1 MRIEDLKIIRRVI
14 AVVFVVT
21 IVLSLLVAVGHAGA
35 EDGEIDV
42 VETVETTH
50 TAADLVSVQTETT
63 LAPETSNLP
72 SFSITFIF
80 PETEKVETEVE
91 TTVPVEPETVA
102 PSETDTPAAI
112 DRYACVP
119 LSDNLK
125 QFIIDECA
133 KYDLSP
139 ALVFAIIYKETGY
152 GTYKAKY
159 DPETERYTV
168 KGDSGKS
175 YGLMQIQL
183 RYVEKEMKLLGC
195 DDLCDNFQ
203 NVRVGIYLLAQ
214 KMEWAAA
221 RWLKYAEN
229 CAILAYNR
237 GNGGATTY
245 IRAYGAKRVKKNSYV
260 KKVLAEIER
269 IEQCQKIGEE
279 YIVLS

>member
-1 MRIEDLKIIRRVI
+1 MMMRMRINRKTFNEKFHIVGCIACLLLFACVLIIYDRP
-14 AVVFVVT
+14 VT
-21 IVLSLLVAVGHAGA
+21 TCYEHAP
-35 EDGEIDV
+35 
-42 VETVETTH
+42 VETSSSVVSPSSSEEDVLPSKEFTIQLVSPIETEQTECIVESETTC
-50 TAADLVSVQTETT
+50 LPEIQEPTE
-63 LAPETSNLP
+63 L
-72 SFSITFIF
+72 
-80 PETEKVETEVE
+80 
-91 TTVPVEPETVA
+91 
-102 PSETDTPAAI
+102 
-112 DRYACVP
+112 DRYTCVP

-133 KYDLSP
+133 KYDISP
-139 ALVFAIIYKETGY
+139 SLVFAIIYKETGY

-159 DPETERYTV
+159 DPEIERYTV

-221 RWLKYAEN
+221 RWPSYTEN

-269 IEQCQKIGEE
+269 IEFEQNR
-279 YIVLS
+279 